1 MQSENV
7 SYGNMGYSYMDEALK
22 INENDVLPNMK
33 LYGCILGIYVI
44 IAGPGM
50 YLFFRRRKKRGC
62 LWIAVPILSVAFS
75 AIIYIVGTSTR
86 IQRPYIN
93 YLSQIVLGD
102 DKNAKAKDMS
112 TLFSVTSISNNPF
125 SISLRGECNI
135 TPKNTDA
142 YYVDSKIKGNN
153 VSDYEYGVEY
163 NENNTRLLMNRLS
176 SFQGAEF
183 LMKQRVRMREP
194 YQ

>member
-1 MQSENV
+1 MCIR
-7 SYGNMGYSYMDEALK
+7 DR
-22 INENDVLPNMK
+22 

-50 YLFFRRRKKRGC
+50 YLFFRRRKKRGY

-93 YLSQIVLGD
+93 YLSQIVLGN

-125 SISLRGECNI
+125 SISLRGC
-135 TPKNTDA
+135 
-142 YYVDSKIKGNN
+142 
-153 VSDYEYGVEY
+153 
-163 NENNTRLLMNRLS
+163 LLYTSVFLVCLQCFHLP
-176 SFQGAEF
+176 FQVH
-183 LMKQRVRMREP
+183 KSIQRRHKCCLLYTSRCV
-194 YQ
+194 